1 MYIARLL
8 STVFQPVL
16 TGVYVLVLMSLLDT
30 ATWRG
35 ALGWGL
41 LTSVLAAGL
50 PAADLA
56 RRVRARTVTDFELA
70 LRQERLRPLV
80 VALLASGLTLV
91 VVAVF
96 NGPRSLAWA
105 LLAALVTGAVLTIT
119 TVWWK
124 ISFHAAAVA
133 GGVLLLG
140 WRLGAWSALLLPLVP
155 AVGWSRVALG
165 RHTVTQAAAGALAG
179 MTLTALVLAAARHL
193 S

>member
-1 MYIARLL
+1 MDIARLL

-16 TGVYVLVLMSLLDT
+16 TGVYVLVLMSLLDA

-96 NGPRSLAWA
+96 DGPRSLVWA
-105 LLAALVTGAVLTIT
+105 LVAALVTGAVLTIT

>member
-16 TGVYVLVLMSLLDT
+16 TGVYVLVLMSLLDA

-80 VALLASGLTLV
+80 VALLASGLTLAL
-91 VVAVF
+91 VAVF
-96 NGPRSLAWA
+96 DGPRSLAWA
-105 LLAALVTGAVLTIT
+105 LVAALVTGAVLTIT

-124 ISFHAAAVA
+124 ISFHAAAVG

-179 MTLTALVLAAARHL
+179 MALTALVLAAARHL

>member
-96 NGPRSLAWA
+96 DGPRSLAWA
-105 LLAALVTGAVLTIT
+105 LVAALVTGAVLTIT